1 MVQNTKLNSTFATA
15 QQGVAKADGTLWVS
29 ANEIGF
35 TPFNTAFGL
44 GPYKLACNDIA
55 DITLATGKAAGLLAI
70 TASAMR
76 IILTDGCA
84 FEFIV
89 AEPSW
94 WVEYLTQHC
103 AAQKA

>member
-1 MVQNTKLNSTFATA
+1 MQSTTLNSTFATA
-15 QQGVAKADGTLWVS
+15 QQGVAKADGKLWVS
-29 ANEIGF
+29 ENEVGF
-35 TPFNTAFGL
+35 TPLNDAFGL

-55 DITLATGKAAGLLAI
+55 NITLATGKAAGLLAI
-70 TASAMR
+70 TANAIR
-76 IILTDGCA
+76 ITLIDGRA

-103 AAQKA
+103 AA